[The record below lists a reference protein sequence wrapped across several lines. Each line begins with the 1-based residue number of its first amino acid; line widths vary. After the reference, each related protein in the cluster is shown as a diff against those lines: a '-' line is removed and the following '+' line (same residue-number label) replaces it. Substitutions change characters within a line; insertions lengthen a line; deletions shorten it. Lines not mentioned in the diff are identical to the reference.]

1 MAGFGR
7 IGGGGSCDVDFTVNG
22 KHISASDPNA
32 RPGTTKITVK
42 FPKETDICKKSQ
54 GNKIVIDLEQGD
66 CVDIRW
72 N

>member
-7 IGGGGSCDVDFTVNG
+7 IGGGSCKVDFTVNG
-22 KHISASDPNA
+22 KNISASDPNA
-32 RPGTTKITVK
+32 RPGTTKITVT
-42 FPKETDICKKSQ
+42 FPKEADICKKSQ